1 MVGSINLFERND
13 AMFESEETLTQV
25 FDIALSK
32 KHSPFTPRYVAR
44 EFDYREGRTDVI
56 AFDRNGNLL
65 AFEMKLDKWKQAL
78 HQAYRNSSFAH
89 YSYVVVPLQT
99 ALRAAMQE
107 HEFLRRG
114 VGLCSVDGT
123 RIRIEIHAI
132 RVEPLRPWLTESAIE
147 YMVGAESCKTM
158 HALKI

>member
-1 MVGSINLFERND
+1 
-13 AMFESEETLTQV
+13 MFESEETLTQV